1 MGQSKSKVYTI
12 SDISKICGV
21 SVASISKY
29 VKRNQLK
36 PVTVGKNNSKYFSD
50 TVLKEIKSYYQ
61 QKAEKR
67 QFENE
72 HKPVTKD
79 DVINQLKARIEE
91 LQSTN
96 QLLRDELS
104 VKNQQIQSAIQIANQ
119 AQQLDLT
126 THQQKALPNDTVKT
140 VDDEPKS
147 DVDTT
152 KKSGGIL
159 SWLRGR

>member
-50 TVLKEIKSYYQ
+50 KVLREIKSYYH

-67 QFENE
+67 QSDNE
-72 HKPVTKD
+72 YKPATKD
-79 DVINQLKARIEE
+79 DVINQLKARIDE
-91 LQSTN
+91 LKSTN
-96 QLLRDELS
+96 DLLRNELS
-104 VKNQQIQSAIQIANQ
+104 VKNQQIENAIQIANQ
-119 AQQLDLT
+119 AQRLDLT
-126 THQQKALPNDTVKT
+126 THQQQALPNDTVKT

-147 DVDTT
+147 D